1 MPAKQF
7 PRAWDRGSRSCSD
20 AELERSQHRCARS
33 FPPVAFH
40 RASYHRDAAWAPTHM
55 GGPFLP
61 SLGQRHTVPRMP
73 EKLARRE
80 DRHRSSEDVCL
91 FAMVSEG
98 ILRAQCFVSCVT
110 IRSRPDNPCEND
122 PRTDDLPC
130 YVPQQFHRS
139 GVHALDIAC
148 PFTACTPRGRP
159 KLDRQSVSNCYL
171 SVALVNA
178 PNDLTSRFVSEQLVG
193 LEVAN
198 RASEFINDPH
208 LNSAVGECDL
218 HRHLTLA

>member
-1 MPAKQF
+1 MRNWRDLSIDARDRFRQWRSIEH
-7 PRAWDRGSRSCSD
+7 RAIGMQHGRQRIWAARSC
-20 AELERSQHRCARS
+20 
-33 FPPVAFH
+33 
-40 RASYHRDAAWAPTHM
+40 
-55 GGPFLP
+55 
-61 SLGQRHTVPRMP
+61 
-73 EKLARRE
+73 
-80 DRHRSSEDVCL
+80 HRSGNAIQFRECRKSWRVEKIDIVPSEDVCL

-122 PRTDDLPC
+122 PRIDDLPC

-178 PNDLTSRFVSEQLVG
+178 PKDLTSRFVSEQL
-193 LEVAN
+193 
-198 RASEFINDPH
+198 
-208 LNSAVGECDL
+208 
-218 HRHLTLA
+218 